1 MSLSRFRAAGAPTF
15 ALHTALHAALA
26 LAVFAAAALPEAAH
40 AQAPDEIRSFSV
52 PAGPLDAAL
61 DRFARSAGVNLSYD
75 PALVA
80 GAVTRGLEGRHG
92 IASGLAA
99 LLAGSAL
106 EAVPR
111 QGGGFSLRR
120 VEARAPV
127 VPGAGGAALAP
138 VTVTAAGP
146 AAEVLAA
153 PYAGGQVARGGRLG
167 MLGTADIFETPFS
180 TKAYT
185 AELIRNQGARNV
197 NDMVANDPSIRTSLS
212 ATSPLDQSSIRGFLT
227 NSDAYLFDG
236 LEGLFAYSNIPI
248 QHYERLEVLK
258 GPAAGLVGA
267 SGYGSTTGGSFNLV
281 PKRATDTPVRSI
293 TLSANQRSLLGTHV
307 DLGQRF
313 GADHQFGAR
322 INLSAEDGR
331 VYDGADRRLAA
342 AQIALDYRGDRFR
355 AVLDAGYTRRTSSP
369 LFNHWLLQA
378 GAALPPPPDPKVHPK
393 PSWEMLEVR
402 QPFALLSTE
411 WDFADNW
418 TAYARFGKLRE
429 TAPERR
435 YIDQT
440 TINGLGQVNYSSASS
455 LLWTQSNQVADVGV
469 RGSFSLGATKHKLAL
484 SAVSQRQQLLDMRS
498 QSLPLPQRVVG
509 SIYTPKLVPNP
520 FAFGVP
526 VVQGVD
532 SPALDLDSLAV
543 ADTISAFDDRLF
555 VTLGARHQRIK
566 KLPYDQS
573 KTTPTVA
580 ALYRFD
586 HGISVY
592 GNYAES
598 LAQGAV
604 APAGARNAGEQLAPY
619 LSRQHEFGLK
629 WDRGSHGLTVAY
641 FDIRKATAFVD
652 SDNFFRA
659 AGLQRNKGVEIES
672 FGEIG
677 KGLRLLGG
685 VAWIDAR
692 MSKTAGGASDG
703 RKAIGVP
710 EFTAN
715 LGLEYDVPAM
725 PGLTLT
731 GRYIYTDSAWVDLA
745 NTQRVPSW
753 KRIDIGARYATR
765 VNGVATT
772 LRAGI
777 SNLLDDNY
785 WTIAGRN
792 FISVAP
798 PRTWQ
803 VQASFD
809 F

>member
-1 MSLSRFRAAGAPTF
+1 M
-15 ALHTALHAALA
+15 
-26 LAVFAAAALPEAAH
+26 
-40 AQAPDEIRSFSV
+40 
-52 PAGPLDAAL
+52 
-61 DRFARSAGVNLSYD
+61 
-75 PALVA
+75 
-80 GAVTRGLEGRHG
+80 
-92 IASGLAA
+92 
-99 LLAGSAL
+99 
-106 EAVPR
+106 
-111 QGGGFSLRR
+111 
-120 VEARAPV
+120 
-127 VPGAGGAALAP
+127 
-138 VTVTAAGP
+138 
-146 AAEVLAA
+146 
-153 PYAGGQVARGGRLG
+153 
-167 MLGTADIFETPFS
+167 
-180 TKAYT
+180 
-185 AELIRNQGARNV
+185 
-197 NDMVANDPSIRTSLS
+197 
-212 ATSPLDQSSIRGFLT
+212 
-227 NSDAYLFDG
+227 
-236 LEGLFAYSNIPI
+236 
-248 QHYERLEVLK
+248 
-258 GPAAGLVGA
+258 
-267 SGYGSTTGGSFNLV
+267 

-440 TINGLGQVNYSSASS
+440 TINGLGQVSYSSASS

-509 SIYTPKLVPNP
+509 SIYTPNLVPNP

-555 VTLGARHQRIK
+555 VTLGARHQRIR

-580 ALYRFD
+580 ALYKFD
-586 HGISVY
+586 NGISVY

-619 LSRQHEFGLK
+619 LSRQHEFGLAGTAAATASPSRTSTSARPRPSSTATTSSAPPACSATRAWRSRASAK
-629 WDRGSHGLTVAY
+629 SARACACWAAWRGSMRAC
-641 FDIRKATAFVD
+641 RRPRAARATA
-652 SDNFFRA
+652 
-659 AGLQRNKGVEIES
+659 
-672 FGEIG
+672 
-677 KGLRLLGG
+677 
-685 VAWIDAR
+685 
-692 MSKTAGGASDG
+692 G
-703 RKAIGVP
+703 RPSACPSSPPI
-710 EFTAN
+710 
-715 LGLEYDVPAM
+715 
-725 PGLTLT
+725 
-731 GRYIYTDSAWVDLA
+731 SAW
-745 NTQRVPSW
+745 S
-753 KRIDIGARYATR
+753 
-765 VNGVATT
+765 TT
-772 LRAGI
+772 C
-777 SNLLDDNY
+777 
-785 WTIAGRN
+785 
-792 FISVAP
+792 P
-798 PRTWQ
+798 PCP
-803 VQASFD
+803 ASR
-809 F
+809 